1 MSDSFNLWTVASLA
15 PLSMGFSKWV
25 AISFSRG
32 SSQFSFSVF
41 SLDHLLSLS
50 DASAKVIQA
59 HKTIK

>member
-25 AISFSRG
+25 AISFS
-32 SSQFSFSVF
+32 VF
-41 SLDHLLSLS
+41 SLDHLLLLS